1 MQTQDISQ
9 STFFFFKR
17 QNRATTVNTF
27 PLEMGPKRL
36 LESYESND
44 SRSSSNDWKKKGVG
58 EVRTSLP

>member
-36 LESYESND
+36 LQSNESND

>member
-9 STFFFFKR
+9 STFFFFKG

-36 LESYESND
+36 LESYESNY